1 MQYELRTRILL
12 NLVQDIVLC
21 IHCLPRKRHE
31 PEGQIWEENLLAQN
45 LSGLYPA

>member
-21 IHCLPRKRHE
+21 IHCLPLRRHE
-31 PEGQIWEENLLAQN
+31 PEGQIGEGIY
-45 LSGLYPA
+45 SPRT